1 MIKLRI
7 SDDDFNDALH
17 DYARDRRSVD
27 AVREIIESAGIE
39 APAVTVEELA
49 NVVIKT
55 SWGAPTEYAERVARA
70 VLELMQRRTVPAA
83 PGSQWVDLARVT
95 DEELG
100 HTAFQP
106 ILNDCSNLET
116 GRELRARLVE
126 KCGGAR

>member
-7 SDDDFNDALH
+7 SDDDLA
-17 DYARDRRSVD
+17 D
-27 AVREIIESAGIE
+27 AVGRIVYCDDVNDMTALRRAIESAGIE

-49 NVVIKT
+49 EVVRF
-55 SWGAPTEYAERVARA
+55 SWLNCNGEQCARA

-95 DEELG
+95 DDELADQG
-100 HTAFQP
+100 
-106 ILNDCSNLET
+106 DET
-116 GRELRARLVE
+116 SDGAKHRAWLIE